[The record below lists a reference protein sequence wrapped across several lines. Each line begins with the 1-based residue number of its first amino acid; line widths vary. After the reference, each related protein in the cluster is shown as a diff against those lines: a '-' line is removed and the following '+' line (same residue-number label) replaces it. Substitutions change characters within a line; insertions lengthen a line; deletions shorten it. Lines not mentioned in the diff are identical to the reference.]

1 MFMRPIEL
9 KMSAFGPFAEL
20 TTLRLDA
27 LGTDGLYLITGD
39 TGAGK
44 TTIFDAII
52 YALYGEASGNIR
64 TTDMLRSKYAN
75 ADTATFVELTF
86 VFKDKTYIVRR
97 NPEYLRPSKR
107 GEGRFTKESA
117 KAQLTMPDKEVITG
131 LVSVNNKI
139 IEIIGLN
146 KNQFSQIAMLPQGE
160 FMRLLLADTKQRIE
174 IFREIFDTEPYLLL
188 QDRIKKDANELYRLV
203 SDYKKSMAQYV
214 ADVYCDENS
223 EYNQALINIK
233 NDSQMSI
240 KEILD
245 IIDKIIAQDK
255 SCADEYDKA
264 IISIDK
270 GIDQL
275 NSKLTIAIQTER
287 IKDDY
292 KSALTQLNN
301 LTEEYENVY
310 SIYKAECEKDSERNE
325 LSLNIEK
332 SSEKLESY
340 ELLEKYKKDYGKKLD
355 KINNITQ
362 DIHEDTNSLN
372 ECIKQ
377 IDNCKKEAEILK
389 NTELEIEKLNSKI
402 SDIIKKKEAVEY
414 LKDVFERKIKA
425 VSQADEA
432 KDRYM
437 SAFAA
442 YEEANNRYLKMEK
455 AFFNEQAGIMAAALA
470 EGEPCPVCG
479 SVTHPVPAVAG
490 DDAPTEMQLKKYKIY
505 VEDKS
510 KECSELSSQSGL
522 LSGQAESMNNMF
534 FGSIVNFNT
543 QWKEALDN
551 SSDDETIRVD
561 IIQILADLGKILDEA
576 MLEKKNADENISKY
590 NNLIKM
596 LSDYDKKVEQF
607 KDKIN
612 KSKNELAILS
622 TQNENMQKQIS
633 QLEKE
638 LGNKDIMQ
646 AKKLINDMKLKKVQ
660 LDKAYEAAKKQ
671 YDEYTINIKT
681 LKNRISDLQKQI
693 SHTDKQKTPDIDIP
707 MYEKQLE
714 DMKKERLKLREKKN
728 IVDIRIANNEKIYK
742 SIERVNEKSEKS
754 EKHYSWLRTLSDT
767 VNGSLSGKSRIKL
780 ETYVQMSFFDRIIM
794 RANTRFMRLTD
805 GQYELKR
812 SDSKDNYKNQTG
824 LELDIIDHYNGTIRS
839 VKSLSG
845 GEAFEAS
852 LSMAL
857 GMSDEIQSRSGGIQI
872 DTMFIDEG
880 FGSLDD
886 ESLSQAVKVLN
897 SLSSSDRLIGIISH
911 VSVLKDR
918 IDKQIV
924 VSKGKTGGS
933 SAVISV

>member
-1 MFMRPIEL
+1 MRPIEL
-9 KMSAFGPFAEL
+9 KMSAFGPFAGL

-245 IIDKIIAQDK
+245 IIDKVIAQDK

-270 GIDQL
+270 EIDQL

-402 SDIIKKKEAVEY
+402 SDIIKKKEGVEY

-455 AFFNEQAGIMAAALA
+455 AFFNEQAGIMAAALE
-470 EGEPCPVCG
+470 EGQPCPVCG

-561 IIQILADLGKILDEA
+561 IIQLLADLGKILDEA

-728 IVDIRIANNEKIYK
+728 IVDIRIANNEKVYK

>member
-1 MFMRPIEL
+1 MRPIEL
-9 KMSAFGPFAEL
+9 KMSAFGPFAGL
-20 TTLRLDA
+20 TTLKLDA

-188 QDRIKKDANELYRLV
+188 QDRIKRDANELYRLV
-203 SDYKKSMAQYV
+203 SDYKKSMAQYM

-377 IDNCKKEAEILK
+377 IDNCKKEADILK
-389 NTELEIEKLNSKI
+389 NTEIEIEKLNSKI
-402 SDIIKKKEAVEY
+402 SDIIKKKEGVEY

-455 AFFNEQAGIMAAALA
+455 AFFNEQAGIMAAALE
-470 EGEPCPVCG
+470 EGQPCPVCG

-534 FGSIVNFNT
+534 LGSIVNFNT

-561 IIQILADLGKILDEA
+561 IIQLLADLGKILDEA

-728 IVDIRIANNEKIYK
+728 IVDIRIANNEKVYK

>member
-1 MFMRPIEL
+1 MLMRPIEL
-9 KMSAFGPFAEL
+9 KMSAFGPFAGL

-188 QDRIKKDANELYRLV
+188 QDRIKRDANELYRLV

-340 ELLEKYKKDYGKKLD
+340 ELLEKYKKDYGKRLD

-362 DIHEDTNSLN
+362 GIHEDTNSLN

-377 IDNCKKEAEILK
+377 IDNCKKEADILK

-402 SDIIKKKEAVEY
+402 SDIIKKKEGVEY

-455 AFFNEQAGIMAAALA
+455 AFFNEQAGIMAAALE
-470 EGEPCPVCG
+470 EGQPCPVCG

-551 SSDDETIRVD
+551 ASDDETIRVD
-561 IIQILADLGKILDEA
+561 IIQLLADLGKILDEA

>member
-1 MFMRPIEL
+1 MRPIEL
-9 KMSAFGPFAEL
+9 KMSAFGPFAGL
-20 TTLRLDA
+20 TTLKLDA

-188 QDRIKKDANELYRLV
+188 QDRIKRDANELYRLV

-362 DIHEDTNSLN
+362 DIHEDTKSLN

-389 NTELEIEKLNSKI
+389 NTGLEIEKLNSKI
-402 SDIIKKKEAVEY
+402 SDIIKKKEGVEY

-455 AFFNEQAGIMAAALA
+455 AFFNEQAGIMAAALE
-470 EGEPCPVCG
+470 EGQPCPVCG

-534 FGSIVNFNT
+534 FSSIVNFNT

-551 SSDDETIRVD
+551 SSDDEMIRVD
-561 IIQILADLGKILDEA
+561 IIQLLADLGKILDEA

-596 LSDYDKKVEQF
+596 LSDYDKKVEQL

-742 SIERVNEKSEKS
+742 SIERVSEKSEKS

-924 VSKGKTGGS
+924 VSKCKTGGS

>member
-1 MFMRPIEL
+1 MRPIEL
-9 KMSAFGPFAEL
+9 KMSAFGPFAGL

-188 QDRIKKDANELYRLV
+188 QDRIKRDANELYRLV

-362 DIHEDTNSLN
+362 DIHEDTKSLN

-402 SDIIKKKEAVEY
+402 SDIIKKKEGVEY

-455 AFFNEQAGIMAAALA
+455 AFFNEQAGIMAAALE
-470 EGEPCPVCG
+470 EGQPCPVCG

-561 IIQILADLGKILDEA
+561 IIQLLADLGKILDEA

>member
-9 KMSAFGPFAEL
+9 KMSAFGPFAGL

-174 IFREIFDTEPYLLL
+174 IFREIFDTESYLLL

-255 SCADEYDKA
+255 SCDDEYDKA

-455 AFFNEQAGIMAAALA
+455 AFFNEQAGIMAAALE
-470 EGEPCPVCG
+470 EGQPCPVCG

-534 FGSIVNFNT
+534 FSSIVNFNT

-561 IIQILADLGKILDEA
+561 IIQLLADLGKILDEA

-590 NNLIKM
+590 NNLINM
-596 LSDYDKKVEQF
+596 LSVYEKKIEQF

-622 TQNENMQKQIS
+622 AQNENMQKQIS

-728 IVDIRIANNEKIYK
+728 IVDIRIANNEKVYK

>member
-9 KMSAFGPFAEL
+9 KMSAFGPFAGL

-255 SCADEYDKA
+255 SCDDEYDKA

-355 KINNITQ
+355 KINNITK
-362 DIHEDTNSLN
+362 DIHEDTNSFN

-402 SDIIKKKEAVEY
+402 SDIIKKKEGVEY

-455 AFFNEQAGIMAAALA
+455 AFFNEQAGIMAAALE

-551 SSDDETIRVD
+551 SRDDETIRVD
-561 IIQILADLGKILDEA
+561 IIQLLADLGKILDEA

-596 LSDYDKKVEQF
+596 LSDYDKKVEQL

-728 IVDIRIANNEKIYK
+728 IVDIRIANNEKVYK

>member
-1 MFMRPIEL
+1 MLMRPIEL
-9 KMSAFGPFAEL
+9 KMSAFGPFAGL
-20 TTLRLDA
+20 TTLKLDA

-188 QDRIKKDANELYRLV
+188 QDRIKRDANELYRLV

-292 KSALTQLNN
+292 KFALTQLNN

-402 SDIIKKKEAVEY
+402 SDIIKKKEGVEY

-455 AFFNEQAGIMAAALA
+455 AFFNEQAGIMAAALE
-470 EGEPCPVCG
+470 EGQPCPVCG

-534 FGSIVNFNT
+534 LGSIVNFNT

-561 IIQILADLGKILDEA
+561 IIQLLADLGKILDEA

>member
-1 MFMRPIEL
+1 MLMRPIEL
-9 KMSAFGPFAEL
+9 KMSAFGPFAGL

-107 GEGRFTKESA
+107 GEGKFTKESA

-160 FMRLLLADTKQRIE
+160 FMRLLLADTRQRIE

-255 SCADEYDKA
+255 LCADEYDKA

-270 GIDQL
+270 EIDQL

-340 ELLEKYKKDYGKKLD
+340 ELLEKYKKDYGKKQD

-377 IDNCKKEAEILK
+377 IDNCKREAEILK

-510 KECSELSSQSGL
+510 KECSELSSQSGI

-534 FGSIVNFNT
+534 FSSIVNFNT

-561 IIQILADLGKILDEA
+561 IIQLLADLGKILDEA

-596 LSDYDKKVEQF
+596 LSDYEKKIEQF

-612 KSKNELAILS
+612 KSKNEIAILS

-681 LKNRISDLQKQI
+681 IKNRISDLQKQI

-714 DMKKERLKLREKKN
+714 DMKKDRLKLREKEN

>member
-1 MFMRPIEL
+1 MLMRPIEL
-9 KMSAFGPFAEL
+9 KMSAFGPFAGL
-20 TTLRLDA
+20 TTLKLDA

-188 QDRIKKDANELYRLV
+188 QDRIKRDANELYRLV

-340 ELLEKYKKDYGKKLD
+340 ELLEKYKKDYEKKLD

-455 AFFNEQAGIMAAALA
+455 AFFNEQAGIMAAAL
-470 EGEPCPVCG
+470 EDGQPCPVCG

-561 IIQILADLGKILDEA
+561 IIQLLADLGKILDEA

-612 KSKNELAILS
+612 KSKNELAVLS

-911 VSVLKDR
+911 VSILKDR

>member
-1 MFMRPIEL
+1 MLMRPIEL
-9 KMSAFGPFAEL
+9 KMSAFGPFAGL

-270 GIDQL
+270 EIDQL

-340 ELLEKYKKDYGKKLD
+340 ELLEKYKKDYEKKLD

-377 IDNCKKEAEILK
+377 IDNCKKEADILK
-389 NTELEIEKLNSKI
+389 NTEIEIEKLNSKI
-402 SDIIKKKEAVEY
+402 SDIIKKKEGVEY

-455 AFFNEQAGIMAAALA
+455 AFFNEQAGIMAAALE
-470 EGEPCPVCG
+470 EGQPCPVCG

-522 LSGQAESMNNMF
+522 LSGQAESINNMF
-534 FGSIVNFNT
+534 FSSIVNFNT

-561 IIQILADLGKILDEA
+561 IIQLLADLGKILDEA

-742 SIERVNEKSEKS
+742 SIERVSEKSEKS

>member
-1 MFMRPIEL
+1 MLMRPIEL
-9 KMSAFGPFAEL
+9 KMSAFGPFAGL

-240 KEILD
+240 KEILN

-255 SCADEYDKA
+255 SCDDEYDKA

-310 SIYKAECEKDSERNE
+310 SIYKAECENDSERNE

-377 IDNCKKEAEILK
+377 IDNCKKEADILK

-402 SDIIKKKEAVEY
+402 SDIIKKKEGVEY

-455 AFFNEQAGIMAAALA
+455 AFFNEQAGIMAAALE
-470 EGEPCPVCG
+470 EGQPCPVCG

-561 IIQILADLGKILDEA
+561 IIQLLADLGKILDEA

-596 LSDYDKKVEQF
+596 LSDYDKKVEQL

>member
-1 MFMRPIEL
+1 MLMRPIEL
-9 KMSAFGPFAEL
+9 KMSAFGPFAGL

-188 QDRIKKDANELYRLV
+188 QDRIKRDANELYRLV

-402 SDIIKKKEAVEY
+402 SDIIKKKEGVEY

-455 AFFNEQAGIMAAALA
+455 AFFNEQAGIMAAALE
-470 EGEPCPVCG
+470 EGQPCPVCG

-561 IIQILADLGKILDEA
+561 IIQLLADLGKILDEA

-612 KSKNELAILS
+612 KSKNELAVLS

-911 VSVLKDR
+911 VSILKDR

>member
-1 MFMRPIEL
+1 MRPIEL
-9 KMSAFGPFAEL
+9 KMSAFGPFAGL

-188 QDRIKKDANELYRLV
+188 QDRIKRDANELYRLV

-402 SDIIKKKEAVEY
+402 SDIIKKKEGVEY

-455 AFFNEQAGIMAAALA
+455 AFFNEQAGIMAAALE
-470 EGEPCPVCG
+470 EGQPCPVCG

-534 FGSIVNFNT
+534 LGSIVNFNT

-561 IIQILADLGKILDEA
+561 IIQLLADLGKILDEA

>member
-9 KMSAFGPFAEL
+9 KMSAFGPFAGL

-86 VFKDKTYIVRR
+86 VFKDKIYIVRR

-188 QDRIKKDANELYRLV
+188 QDRIKRDANELYRLV

-301 LTEEYENVY
+301 LTGEYENVY

-455 AFFNEQAGIMAAALA
+455 AFFNEQAGIMAAALE
-470 EGEPCPVCG
+470 EGQPCPVCG

-534 FGSIVNFNT
+534 FSSIVNFNT

-551 SSDDETIRVD
+551 SRDDETIRVD
-561 IIQILADLGKILDEA
+561 IIQLLADLGKILDEA

-728 IVDIRIANNEKIYK
+728 IVDIRIANNEKVYK

>member
-1 MFMRPIEL
+1 
-9 KMSAFGPFAEL
+9 
-20 TTLRLDA
+20 
-27 LGTDGLYLITGD
+27 
-39 TGAGK
+39 
-44 TTIFDAII
+44 
-52 YALYGEASGNIR
+52 
-64 TTDMLRSKYAN
+64 
-75 ADTATFVELTF
+75 
-86 VFKDKTYIVRR
+86 
-97 NPEYLRPSKR
+97 
-107 GEGRFTKESA
+107 
-117 KAQLTMPDKEVITG
+117 
-131 LVSVNNKI
+131 
-139 IEIIGLN
+139 
-146 KNQFSQIAMLPQGE
+146 
-160 FMRLLLADTKQRIE
+160 
-174 IFREIFDTEPYLLL
+174 
-188 QDRIKKDANELYRLV
+188 
-203 SDYKKSMAQYV
+203 
-214 ADVYCDENS
+214 
-223 EYNQALINIK
+223 
-233 NDSQMSI
+233 
-240 KEILD
+240 
-245 IIDKIIAQDK
+245 
-255 SCADEYDKA
+255 
-264 IISIDK
+264 
-270 GIDQL
+270 
-275 NSKLTIAIQTER
+275 
-287 IKDDY
+287 
-292 KSALTQLNN
+292 
-301 LTEEYENVY
+301 
-310 SIYKAECEKDSERNE
+310 
-325 LSLNIEK
+325 
-332 SSEKLESY
+332 
-340 ELLEKYKKDYGKKLD
+340 
-355 KINNITQ
+355 
-362 DIHEDTNSLN
+362 
-372 ECIKQ
+372 
-377 IDNCKKEAEILK
+377 
-389 NTELEIEKLNSKI
+389 
-402 SDIIKKKEAVEY
+402 
-414 LKDVFERKIKA
+414 
-425 VSQADEA
+425 
-432 KDRYM
+432 
-437 SAFAA
+437 
-442 YEEANNRYLKMEK
+442 
-455 AFFNEQAGIMAAALA
+455 
-470 EGEPCPVCG
+470 
-479 SVTHPVPAVAG
+479 
-490 DDAPTEMQLKKYKIY
+490 MQLKKYKIY

-551 SSDDETIRVD
+551 ASDDETIRVD
-561 IIQILADLGKILDEA
+561 IIQLLADLGKILDEA

>member
-9 KMSAFGPFAEL
+9 KMSAFGPFAGL

-86 VFKDKTYIVRR
+86 VFKDKIYIVRR

-188 QDRIKKDANELYRLV
+188 QDRIKRDANELYRLV

-455 AFFNEQAGIMAAALA
+455 AFFNEQAGIMAAALE
-470 EGEPCPVCG
+470 EGQPCPVCG

-534 FGSIVNFNT
+534 FSSIVNFNT

-561 IIQILADLGKILDEA
+561 IIQLLADLGKILDEA

-596 LSDYDKKVEQF
+596 LSDYDKKVEQL

-646 AKKLINDMKLKKVQ
+646 AKKLINDMKLKKIQ

-707 MYEKQLE
+707 MYQKQLE

>member
-1 MFMRPIEL
+1 MLMRPIEL
-9 KMSAFGPFAEL
+9 KMSAFGPFAGL
-20 TTLRLDA
+20 TTLRFDA

-131 LVSVNNKI
+131 LVSVNNRI

-270 GIDQL
+270 GIEQL

-355 KINNITQ
+355 KISNITQ

-402 SDIIKKKEAVEY
+402 SDIIKKKEGVEY

-455 AFFNEQAGIMAAALA
+455 AFFNEQAGIMAAALE
-470 EGEPCPVCG
+470 EGQPCPVCG

-534 FGSIVNFNT
+534 FSSIVNFNT

-551 SSDDETIRVD
+551 SRDDETIRVD
-561 IIQILADLGKILDEA
+561 IIQLLADLGKILDEA

-707 MYEKQLE
+707 MYQKQLE

-728 IVDIRIANNEKIYK
+728 IVDIRIANNEKVYK

-924 VSKGKTGGS
+924 VSKSKTGGS

>member
-1 MFMRPIEL
+1 MLMRPIEL
-9 KMSAFGPFAEL
+9 KMSAFGPFAGL

-270 GIDQL
+270 EIDQL

-340 ELLEKYKKDYGKKLD
+340 ELLEKYKKDYEKKLD

-377 IDNCKKEAEILK
+377 IDNCKKEADILK
-389 NTELEIEKLNSKI
+389 NTEIEIEKLNSKI
-402 SDIIKKKEAVEY
+402 SDIIKKKEGVEY

-455 AFFNEQAGIMAAALA
+455 AFFNEQAGIMAAALE
-470 EGEPCPVCG
+470 EGQPCPVCG

-534 FGSIVNFNT
+534 FSSIVNFNT

-561 IIQILADLGKILDEA
+561 IIQLLADLGKILDEA

>member
-1 MFMRPIEL
+1 MRPIEL
-9 KMSAFGPFAEL
+9 KMSAFGPFAGL
-20 TTLRLDA
+20 TTLKLDA

-188 QDRIKKDANELYRLV
+188 QDRIKRDANELYRLV

-362 DIHEDTNSLN
+362 DIHEDTKSLN

-402 SDIIKKKEAVEY
+402 SDIIKKKEGVEY

-455 AFFNEQAGIMAAALA
+455 AFFNEQAGIMAAALE
-470 EGEPCPVCG
+470 EGQPCPVCG

-534 FGSIVNFNT
+534 FSSIVNFNT

-551 SSDDETIRVD
+551 SSDDEMIRVD
-561 IIQILADLGKILDEA
+561 IIQLLADLGKILDEA

>member
-9 KMSAFGPFAEL
+9 KMSAFGPFAGL

-728 IVDIRIANNEKIYK
+728 IVDIRIANNEKVYK

>member
-1 MFMRPIEL
+1 MLMRPIEL
-9 KMSAFGPFAEL
+9 KMSAFGPFAGL
-20 TTLRLDA
+20 ITLKLDA

-270 GIDQL
+270 EIDQL

-340 ELLEKYKKDYGKKLD
+340 ELLEKYKKDYEKKLD

-377 IDNCKKEAEILK
+377 IDNCKKEADILK
-389 NTELEIEKLNSKI
+389 NTEIEIEKLNSKI
-402 SDIIKKKEAVEY
+402 SDIIKKKEGVEY

-455 AFFNEQAGIMAAALA
+455 AFFNEQAGIMAAALE
-470 EGEPCPVCG
+470 EGQPCPVCG

-522 LSGQAESMNNMF
+522 LSGQAESINNMF
-534 FGSIVNFNT
+534 FSSIVNFNT

-561 IIQILADLGKILDEA
+561 IIQLLADLGKILDEA

-742 SIERVNEKSEKS
+742 SIERVSEKSEKS

>member
-301 LTEEYENVY
+301 LTEKYENVY

-340 ELLEKYKKDYGKKLD
+340 ELLEKYKKDYGKQLD

-455 AFFNEQAGIMAAALA
+455 AFFNEQAGIMAAALE
-470 EGEPCPVCG
+470 EGQPCPVCG

-534 FGSIVNFNT
+534 FSSIINFNT

-561 IIQILADLGKILDEA
+561 IIQLLADLGKILDEA

-590 NNLIKM
+590 NNLINM
-596 LSDYDKKVEQF
+596 LSVYEKKIEQF

-728 IVDIRIANNEKIYK
+728 IVDIRIANNEKVYK

>member
-1 MFMRPIEL
+1 MLMRPIEL
-9 KMSAFGPFAEL
+9 KMSAFGPFAGL
-20 TTLRLDA
+20 TTLKLDA

-188 QDRIKKDANELYRLV
+188 QDRIKRDANELYRLV

-245 IIDKIIAQDK
+245 IIDKVIAQDK

-301 LTEEYENVY
+301 FTEEYENVY

-340 ELLEKYKKDYGKKLD
+340 ELLEKYKKDYEKKLD

-402 SDIIKKKEAVEY
+402 SDIIKKKEGVEY

-455 AFFNEQAGIMAAALA
+455 AFFNEQAGIMAAALE
-470 EGEPCPVCG
+470 EGQPCPVCG

-534 FGSIVNFNT
+534 FSSIVNFNT

-561 IIQILADLGKILDEA
+561 IIQLLADLGKILDEA

-596 LSDYDKKVEQF
+596 LSDYDKKVEQL

-714 DMKKERLKLREKKN
+714 NMKKERLKLREKKN

>member
-1 MFMRPIEL
+1 MLMRPIEL
-9 KMSAFGPFAEL
+9 KMSAFGPFAGL
-20 TTLRLDA
+20 TTLKLDA

-188 QDRIKKDANELYRLV
+188 QDRIKRDANELYRLV

-255 SCADEYDKA
+255 LCADEYDKA

-402 SDIIKKKEAVEY
+402 SDIIKKKEGVEY

-455 AFFNEQAGIMAAALA
+455 AFFNEQAGIMAAALE
-470 EGEPCPVCG
+470 EGQPCPVCG

-543 QWKEALDN
+543 QWKEELDN
-551 SSDDETIRVD
+551 SRDDETIRVD
-561 IIQILADLGKILDEA
+561 IIQLLADLGKILDEA

-728 IVDIRIANNEKIYK
+728 IVDIRIANNEKVYK

>member
-1 MFMRPIEL
+1 MRPIEL
-9 KMSAFGPFAEL
+9 KMSAFGPFAGL

-188 QDRIKKDANELYRLV
+188 QDRIKRDANELYRLV

-362 DIHEDTNSLN
+362 DIHEDTKSLN

-402 SDIIKKKEAVEY
+402 SDIIKKKEGVEY

-455 AFFNEQAGIMAAALA
+455 AFFNEQAGIMAASLE
-470 EGEPCPVCG
+470 EGQPCPVCG

-561 IIQILADLGKILDEA
+561 IIQLLADLGKILDEA

-681 LKNRISDLQKQI
+681 LKNRISDLQRQI

>member
-1 MFMRPIEL
+1 MRPIEL
-9 KMSAFGPFAEL
+9 KMSAFGPFAGL
-20 TTLRLDA
+20 TTLKLDA

-534 FGSIVNFNT
+534 FSSIVNFNT

-561 IIQILADLGKILDEA
+561 IIQLLADLGKILDEA

-590 NNLIKM
+590 NNLINM
-596 LSDYDKKVEQF
+596 LSVYEKKIEQF

>member
-1 MFMRPIEL
+1 MLMRPIEL
-9 KMSAFGPFAEL
+9 KMSAFGPFAGL
-20 TTLRLDA
+20 TTLKLDA

-188 QDRIKKDANELYRLV
+188 QDRIKRDANELYRLV

-292 KSALTQLNN
+292 KSAFTQLNN

-362 DIHEDTNSLN
+362 DIHEDTKSLN

-402 SDIIKKKEAVEY
+402 SDIIKKKEGVEY

-455 AFFNEQAGIMAAALA
+455 AFFNEQAGIMAAALE
-470 EGEPCPVCG
+470 EGQPCPVCG

-534 FGSIVNFNT
+534 FSSIVNFNT

-561 IIQILADLGKILDEA
+561 IIQLLADLGKILDEA

>member
-1 MFMRPIEL
+1 MLMRPIEL
-9 KMSAFGPFAEL
+9 KMSAFGPFAGL
-20 TTLRLDA
+20 TTLKLDA

-188 QDRIKKDANELYRLV
+188 QDRIKRDANELYRLV

-275 NSKLTIAIQTER
+275 NSKITIAIQTEK

-377 IDNCKKEAEILK
+377 IDNCKKDAEILK

-402 SDIIKKKEAVEY
+402 SDIIKKKEGVEY

-455 AFFNEQAGIMAAALA
+455 AFFNEQAGIMAAALE
-470 EGEPCPVCG
+470 EGQPCPVCG

-490 DDAPTEMQLKKYKIY
+490 EDAPTEMQLKKYKIY

-534 FGSIVNFNT
+534 FSSIVNFNT

-561 IIQILADLGKILDEA
+561 IIQLLADLGKILDEA

-728 IVDIRIANNEKIYK
+728 IVDIRIANNEKVYK

-754 EKHYSWLRTLSDT
+754 EKHYSWLKTLSDT

-924 VSKGKTGGS
+924 VSKSKTGGS

>member
-1 MFMRPIEL
+1 MRPIEL
-9 KMSAFGPFAEL
+9 KMSAFGPFAGL
-20 TTLRLDA
+20 TTLKLDA

-139 IEIIGLN
+139 VEIIGLN

-188 QDRIKKDANELYRLV
+188 QDRIKRDANELYRLV

-402 SDIIKKKEAVEY
+402 SDIIKKKEGVEY

-455 AFFNEQAGIMAAALA
+455 AFFNEQAGIMAAALE
-470 EGEPCPVCG
+470 EGQPCPVCG

-534 FGSIVNFNT
+534 FSSIVNFNT

-561 IIQILADLGKILDEA
+561 IIQLLADLGKILDEA

-728 IVDIRIANNEKIYK
+728 IVDIRIANNEKVYK

-924 VSKGKTGGS
+924 VSKSKTGGS

>member
-107 GEGRFTKESA
+107 GKGRFTKESA

-188 QDRIKKDANELYRLV
+188 QDRIKRDANELYRLV

-223 EYNQALINIK
+223 EYNQALMNIK

-455 AFFNEQAGIMAAALA
+455 AFFNEQAGIMAAALE
-470 EGEPCPVCG
+470 EGQPCPVCG

-534 FGSIVNFNT
+534 FSSIVNFNT

-551 SSDDETIRVD
+551 SRDDETIRVD
-561 IIQILADLGKILDEA
+561 IIQLLADLGKILDEA

-596 LSDYDKKVEQF
+596 LSDYDKKVEQL

-622 TQNENMQKQIS
+622 IQNENMQKQIS

-728 IVDIRIANNEKIYK
+728 IVDIRIANNEKVYK

-767 VNGSLSGKSRIKL
+767 VNGCLSGKSRIKL

>member
-9 KMSAFGPFAEL
+9 KMSAFGPFAGL

-255 SCADEYDKA
+255 SCDDEYDKA

-362 DIHEDTNSLN
+362 DIHENTNSLN

-402 SDIIKKKEAVEY
+402 SDIIKKKEGVEY

-455 AFFNEQAGIMAAALA
+455 AFFNEQAGIMAAALE
-470 EGEPCPVCG
+470 EGQPCPVCG

-534 FGSIVNFNT
+534 FSSIVNFNT

-561 IIQILADLGKILDEA
+561 IIQLLADLGEILDEA

-707 MYEKQLE
+707 RYQKQLE

-728 IVDIRIANNEKIYK
+728 IVDIRIANNEKVYK

>member
-9 KMSAFGPFAEL
+9 KMSAFGPFAGL

-223 EYNQALINIK
+223 EYNQALINTK

-255 SCADEYDKA
+255 SCDDEYDKA

-389 NTELEIEKLNSKI
+389 NTELEVEKLNSKI
-402 SDIIKKKEAVEY
+402 SDIIKKKEGVEY

-505 VEDKS
+505 VENKS

-534 FGSIVNFNT
+534 FSSIVNFNT
-543 QWKEALDN
+543 QWQEALDN

-561 IIQILADLGKILDEA
+561 IIQLLADLGKILDEA

-590 NNLIKM
+590 NNLINM
-596 LSDYDKKVEQF
+596 LSDYDKKVEQL
-607 KDKIN
+607 KDNIN

-728 IVDIRIANNEKIYK
+728 IVDIRIANNEKVYK

>member
-1 MFMRPIEL
+1 MLMRPIEL
-9 KMSAFGPFAEL
+9 KMSAFGPFAGL

-188 QDRIKKDANELYRLV
+188 QDRIKRDANELYRLV

-245 IIDKIIAQDK
+245 IIDKVIAQDK

-455 AFFNEQAGIMAAALA
+455 AFFNEQAGIMAAALE
-470 EGEPCPVCG
+470 EGQPCPVCG

-534 FGSIVNFNT
+534 FSSIVNFNT

-561 IIQILADLGKILDEA
+561 IIQLLADLGKILDEA

-596 LSDYDKKVEQF
+596 LSDYDKKIEQL

-714 DMKKERLKLREKKN
+714 GMKKERLKLREKKN

>member
-1 MFMRPIEL
+1 MLMRPIEL
-9 KMSAFGPFAEL
+9 KMSAFGPFAGL
-20 TTLRLDA
+20 TTLKLDA

-301 LTEEYENVY
+301 LTGEYENVY

-372 ECIKQ
+372 KCIKQ

-455 AFFNEQAGIMAAALA
+455 AFFNEQAGIMAAALE
-470 EGEPCPVCG
+470 EGQPCPVCG

-534 FGSIVNFNT
+534 FSSIVNFNT

-551 SSDDETIRVD
+551 SRDDETIRVD
-561 IIQILADLGKILDEA
+561 IIQLLADLGKILDEA

-728 IVDIRIANNEKIYK
+728 IVDIRIANNEKVYK

>member
-1 MFMRPIEL
+1 MLMRPIEL
-9 KMSAFGPFAEL
+9 KMSAFGPFAGL

-255 SCADEYDKA
+255 SCDDEYDKA

-270 GIDQL
+270 RIDQL

-301 LTEEYENVY
+301 LTGEYENVY

-372 ECIKQ
+372 KCIKQ

-455 AFFNEQAGIMAAALA
+455 AFFNEQAGIMAAALE
-470 EGEPCPVCG
+470 EGQPCPVCG

-534 FGSIVNFNT
+534 FSSIVNFNT

-551 SSDDETIRVD
+551 SRDDETIRVD
-561 IIQILADLGKILDEA
+561 IIQLLADLGKILDEA

-596 LSDYDKKVEQF
+596 LSDYDKKVEQL
-607 KDKIN
+607 KDNIN

-728 IVDIRIANNEKIYK
+728 IVDIRIANNEKVYK

-754 EKHYSWLRTLSDT
+754 EKHYSWLRILSDT

>member
-1 MFMRPIEL
+1 MRPIEL
-9 KMSAFGPFAEL
+9 KMSAFGPFAGL

-27 LGTDGLYLITGD
+27 LGTDGLYLITGY
-39 TGAGK
+39 TCAGK

-188 QDRIKKDANELYRLV
+188 QDRIKRDANELYRLV

-362 DIHEDTNSLN
+362 DIHEDTKSLN

-402 SDIIKKKEAVEY
+402 SDIIKKKEGVEY

-455 AFFNEQAGIMAAALA
+455 AFFNEQAGIMAAALE
-470 EGEPCPVCG
+470 EGQPCPVCG

-561 IIQILADLGKILDEA
+561 IIQLLADLGKILDEA

>member
-1 MFMRPIEL
+1 MLMRPIEL
-9 KMSAFGPFAEL
+9 KMSAFGPFAGL

-389 NTELEIEKLNSKI
+389 NTELEVEKLNSKI
-402 SDIIKKKEAVEY
+402 SDIIKKKEGVEY

-534 FGSIVNFNT
+534 FSSIVNFNT
-543 QWKEALDN
+543 QWQEALDN

-561 IIQILADLGKILDEA
+561 IIQLLADLGKILDEA

-590 NNLIKM
+590 NNLINM
-596 LSDYDKKVEQF
+596 LSDYDKKVEQL
-607 KDKIN
+607 KDNIN

-728 IVDIRIANNEKIYK
+728 IVDIRIANNEKVYK